1 MKQTFIIRLAFLL
14 AIPLFHSCQVKKCST
29 NKNKMNSQSAQKE
42 NILLNGA
49 WGNNSIG
56 NADFSFYQDTIY
68 YPDTNTFYRYK
79 VVKDTISIYEE
90 DNKIRKI
97 LILKNTIDS
106 LILNYIDVNVIMRY
120 GKRNSDEHF

>member
-1 MKQTFIIRLAFLL
+1 
-14 AIPLFHSCQVKKCST
+14 
-29 NKNKMNSQSAQKE
+29 MNSQSAQKE